1 MKPFAVPPRLRELS
15 LPASNDAVPNVAD
28 DAQRSRQHAAAAQ
41 ALVESYRLHGYR
53 CATIDPL
60 GIALREPLTIDELD
74 PRRFGLLRDDTTI
87 FETAFAGQ
95 PQGFSI
101 PQLIEELQVIYCGTL
116 ALDCGHVRALP
127 QRTWLYA
134 QMEQRWRGPTTD
146 AAELVRTFE
155 QLVAAEC
162 FELYQRAA
170 YPRHKQFSLEGCESL
185 VPLMEALLETS
196 AEHGAE
202 DVVVGMPH
210 RGRLN
215 LLVNVFGLTPR
226 QLLSL
231 FSGQPDASLAAWD
244 LKDHLGCAT
253 RRQTSRG
260 EIGIRLA
267 HNPSHLGAVSPV
279 VCGMARALQER
290 KPEGSVRK
298 VVPVLMH
305 GDAAF
310 PGQGIVAETLNLSQ
324 TRGYAVGGT
333 IHVIVNNQ
341 IGSTISDPRDSRSS
355 MHCADLA
362 RAIDAPIVHVN
373 ADDPEAVVTAARMC
387 AAFRARFA
395 ADIIVDLVGYRRQGH
410 FGGDDPTVTQP
421 AMQRRIR
428 EHPSA
433 PCLFADMLATRGV
446 SVDYEKAK
454 AAGDGAPAPR
464 PAFRCGINRS
474 QPDAQS
480 VPAAASRNAHATTAV
495 PVRQLRRIVERHLEP
510 PPQMLLHA
518 EVHKVIDKWRAVAAD
533 EEQPLDWCLAENLAY
548 GSLLATGFN
557 VRLAGLDVGR
567 GSFFHRYAVWHDQ
580 RAEQDGRDLYIP
592 LRHLGAEQGHF
603 AIFESPLSE
612 EAVLGFEYGYALH
625 CGRDLVVW
633 EAQFGDFVNNA
644 QAIIDQFIASG
655 ERKWGYENG
664 VVMLLPHGHEGG
676 GPEHSSGYL
685 GRFLQL
691 CGDDNLR
698 ITMPSTAAQFYHLL
712 RRQALTDRRKPLV
725 VMTPKFGMHKLA
737 ASFSTL
743 RELAEGEFQPLIA
756 DRAVAD
762 AHAVTRAVVTSGKLY
777 FDLVTAR
784 AANRCRHPRLEELY
798 PFPAEQLAA
807 ELRRFPQLRDV
818 VWTQE
823 EARNHGAWHQLR
835 DDLEAALPRGVTLH
849 CSARPTAAPS
859 AVCNREAA
867 RGGTAE
873 GWCWP
878 LSASSASSRARLAD
892 AVVLRQ
898 ASCRQR
904 SR

>member
-1 MKPFAVPPRLRELS
+1 MRHLPADRLS
-15 LPASNDAVPNVAD
+15 LLRDPLPSELVRVRAASPLPRPVEQAE
-28 DAQRSRQHAAAAQ
+28 AQPSAAAQ

-53 CATIDPL
+53 CATMDPL
-60 GIALREPLTIDELD
+60 GVALREPLTIDELD
-74 PRRFGLLRDDTTI
+74 PRRFGLRREDTTI
-87 FETAFAGQ
+87 FGTEFAGQ
-95 PQGFSI
+95 PQAFSI
-101 PQLIEELQVIYCGTL
+101 PQLIEELQEIYCGTL

-127 QRTWLYA
+127 QRTWLHA
-134 QMEQRWRGPTTD
+134 QMEERWRRPATD
-146 AAELVRTFE
+146 AAQLVRTFE

-162 FELYQRAA
+162 YERYQRAA
-170 YPRHKQFSLEGCESL
+170 YPRAKQFSLEGCESL

-202 DVVVGMPH
+202 DVVIGMPH

-215 LLVNVFGLTPR
+215 LLLNVFGLTPR

-231 FSGQPDASLAAWD
+231 FCGPPDPSLAAWD

-253 RRQTSRG
+253 RRQTAHG
-260 EIGIRLA
+260 EVSIRLA
-267 HNPSHLGAVSPV
+267 HNPSHLGAVTPV

-341 IGSTISDPRDSRSS
+341 IGSTISDPRDSRST

-373 ADDPEAVVTAARMC
+373 ADDPEAVVTAGRMC

-421 AMQRRIR
+421 ATQRRIR

-433 PCLFADMLATRGV
+433 PRLFADTLATRGV
-446 SVDYEKAK
+446 HVDYEHAK
-454 AAGDGAPAPR
+454 AAATARLAAADVSLRDQPFAEPGAE
-464 PAFRCGINRS
+464 
-474 QPDAQS
+474 S
-480 VPAAASRNAHATTAV
+480 VRVAASRNARATTAV

-518 EVHKVIDKWRAVAAD
+518 DVRNVIDKWHVVAVN

-592 LRHLGAEQGHF
+592 LRHLGAGQGHF

-633 EAQFGDFVNNA
+633 EAQFGDF
-644 QAIIDQFIASG
+644 
-655 ERKWGYENG
+655 
-664 VVMLLPHGHEGG
+664 
-676 GPEHSSGYL
+676 
-685 GRFLQL
+685 
-691 CGDDNLR
+691 
-698 ITMPSTAAQFYHLL
+698 
-712 RRQALTDRRKPLV
+712 
-725 VMTPKFGMHKLA
+725 
-737 ASFSTL
+737 
-743 RELAEGEFQPLIA
+743 
-756 DRAVAD
+756 
-762 AHAVTRAVVTSGKLY
+762 
-777 FDLVTAR
+777 
-784 AANRCRHPRLEELY
+784 
-798 PFPAEQLAA
+798 
-807 ELRRFPQLRDV
+807 
-818 VWTQE
+818 
-823 EARNHGAWHQLR
+823 
-835 DDLEAALPRGVTLH
+835 
-849 CSARPTAAPS
+849 
-859 AVCNREAA
+859 
-867 RGGTAE
+867 
-873 GWCWP
+873 
-878 LSASSASSRARLAD
+878 
-892 AVVLRQ
+892 
-898 ASCRQR
+898 
-904 SR
+904 